1 MSEQKK
7 EKKSFRFNEMWFY
20 GLILIA
26 LAVLFLYDGNV
37 SVNKD
42 LSWNDFKRAATKQA
56 FSEMTV
62 DRGNNEVSAV
72 INFTW

>member
-20 GLILIA
+20 GLILVA

-42 LSWNDFKRAATKQA
+42 LSWNDFKRAAAK
-56 FSEMTV
+56 
-62 DRGNNEVSAV
+62 
-72 INFTW
+72 